1 MNQVKVTER
10 VQKQLFELQDLQ
22 YRDFQAKLLPTIEKE
37 TVIGVRMPVLRKF
50 AKGYGKTEEAKE
62 FLKILPHQYYD
73 ENNLHGLLIEQIKD
87 YDRCLAELERFL
99 PYIDNWATCDML
111 AVKVVKNHLDLFIE
125 EICHWMKSDRTYTIR
140 FGIGMLM
147 RYYLG
152 DEFRIEYPRK
162 VALVQSDE
170 YYVNMMRA
178 WYFATALAKQPDAA
192 LPWLTERRLDVW
204 THNKTIQKDNRPPA
218 KKQTVCLYHSLR
230 FLQQTALFYFPSTI
244 FFSLSIRMIVSSTV
258 RTAHMIVLSPATQ
271 PTISWNPITSSA
283 SATAIA
289 IPETVLITR
298 IFCAISMET

>member
-1 MNQVKVTER
+1 MDQVKVTER

-87 YDRCLAELERFL
+87 YDRCLEELERFL

-111 AVKVVKNHLDLFIE
+111 AVKVVKKHLDSFIE
-125 EICHWMKSDRTYTIR
+125 EVCRWMESDRTYTIR

-162 VALVQSDE
+162 VAFVQSDE